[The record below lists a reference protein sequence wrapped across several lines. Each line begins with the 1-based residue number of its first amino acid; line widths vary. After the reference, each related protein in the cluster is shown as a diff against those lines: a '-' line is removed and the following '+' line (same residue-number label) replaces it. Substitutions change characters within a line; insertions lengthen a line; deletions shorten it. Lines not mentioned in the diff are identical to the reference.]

1 MDLEAAR
8 ERGVEILSL
17 RGEHEFL
24 RGVGATAEH
33 TWALLLG
40 LLRCLPAASAA
51 AKRGDWDRDAFRGR
65 ELEGKRLGVLGLGR
79 IGERVACFGQAFG
92 MEVRAYDRYRIDWPA
107 EVIRMPTLETL
118 LETSDVLTLH
128 VPLSEDTRALIGR
141 RQLSRL
147 PAGAVLVNT
156 ARGAVLEGVPVVE
169 FIRSGR
175 LAGAA
180 VDVVEGETTAEGVG
194 ADPLVLAAR
203 ELEQILVT
211 PHVGGATAESMAKTE
226 VFMAKKLAAFLAGQP
241 RTAL

>member
-1 MDLEAAR
+1 M
-8 ERGVEILSL
+8 
-17 RGEHEFL
+17 
-24 RGVGATAEH
+24 
-33 TWALLLG
+33 
-40 LLRCLPAASAA
+40 
-51 AKRGDWDRDAFRGR
+51 
-65 ELEGKRLGVLGLGR
+65 
-79 IGERVACFGQAFG
+79 
-92 MEVRAYDRYRIDWPA
+92 
-107 EVIRMPTLETL
+107 
-118 LETSDVLTLH
+118 
-128 VPLSEDTRALIGR
+128 
-141 RQLSRL
+141 
-147 PAGAVLVNT
+147 
-156 ARGAVLEGVPVVE
+156 VE